1 MKFDLSRLRLFS
13 AALGVAALTSTVA
26 LSQSSYPNKP
36 IRILV
41 GFAPGGPS
49 DIISRVVGAKMG
61 DIMGAQFVVEN
72 KTGAGGAIATQD
84 VARSAPDGYT
94 LLNTPV
100 ATVANEFLS
109 KTIKYEYGKDIIAV
123 CPQAETANILVV
135 SPALGV
141 KTVADLVKLAKEKPG
156 VLQYATAGRGSATH
170 LTSELFNMAASIK
183 TTAVHYRGGGD
194 TIKDLLSGEV
204 KMMFS
209 SIAPV
214 QDFVRDG
221 RLVGLATTGPK
232 RDPAFPDLP
241 TIAES
246 GYPGFDVRLWIGMT
260 APAATPKDIIHKLA
274 DANRRR
280 WPPRALRR
288 CLDRRRIST
297 PSIAPSATNG
307 ARSSRKLGWTR
318 TRRGRPACLGKEPSL
333 PLGQRTGFG
342 VRFVTN
348 DQSEDAHYGL
358 DHTHSRRDLRR
369 PRDQRLP
376 AGRILI
382 SFPLLA

>member
-1 MKFDLSRLRLFS
+1 MQNNKPAEFHFGCAAVLLGALGLTVMASN
-13 AALGVAALTSTVA
+13 AALAQGG
-26 LSQSSYPNKP
+26 YPNKP

-49 DIISRVVGAKMG
+49 DLISRVVGAKMG
-61 DIMGAQFVVEN
+61 EIMGTQFIVEN

-100 ATVANEFLS
+100 ATVANEYLS

-123 CPQAETANILVV
+123 APQAETANILVV
-135 SPALGV
+135 SPALGI

-170 LTSELFNMAASIK
+170 LTSELFNSVAGTK
-183 TTAVHYRGGGD
+183 TVAVHYRGGGD
-194 TIKDLLSGEV
+194 TVKDLLSGEV

-221 RLVGLATTGPK
+221 RLVGIATTGPQ

-260 APAATPKDIIHKLA
+260 APAGTPKDVIHKLA
-274 DANRRR
+274 DANKKALESPEIRKALAAQGFS
-280 WPPRALRR
+280 PMLGSAEDFDTFYRAERAKW
-288 CLDRRRIST
+288 SKVVT
-297 PSIAPSATNG
+297 
-307 ARSSRKLGWTR
+307 
-318 TRRGRPACLGKEPSL
+318 E
-333 PLGQRTGFG
+333 TGM
-342 VRFVTN
+342 
-348 DQSEDAHYGL
+348 DKD
-358 DHTHSRRDLRR
+358 
-369 PRDQRLP
+369 
-376 AGRILI
+376 
-382 SFPLLA
+382 

>member
-1 MKFDLSRLRLFS
+1 MLMKIHPGPLILL
-13 AALGVAALTSTVA
+13 AGALGVAVIVSGAALA
-26 LSQSSYPNKP
+26 QASYPSKP
-36 IRILV
+36 VRILV

-61 DIMGAQFVVEN
+61 EIMGTQFVVEN

-109 KTIKYEYGKDIIAV
+109 KTIKYEYGKDIVAV
-123 CPQAETANILVV
+123 APQAETANILVV
-135 SPALGV
+135 SPTLGI
-141 KTVADLVKLAKEKPG
+141 KSVADLVKLAKEKPG

-274 DANRRR
+274 EANKKALESPEIQKALAAQGFAPMIGSAEDFDAFY
-280 WPPRALRR
+280 
-288 CLDRRRIST
+288 
-297 PSIAPSATNG
+297 
-307 ARSSRKLGWTR
+307 RSEREKW
-318 TRRGRPACLGKEPSL
+318 GKVIKE
-333 PLGQRTGFG
+333 TGM
-342 VRFVTN
+342 
-348 DQSEDAHYGL
+348 DKD
-358 DHTHSRRDLRR
+358 
-369 PRDQRLP
+369 
-376 AGRILI
+376 
-382 SFPLLA
+382 

>member
-1 MKFDLSRLRLFS
+1 MPGFMVGRHRPGRHRPGVTISG
-13 AALGVAALTSTVA
+13 AALAQGA
-26 LSQSSYPNKP
+26 YPSKP

-61 DIMGAQFVVEN
+61 EIMGAQFIIEN
-72 KTGAGGAIATQD
+72 KTGAGGAIATQE

-109 KTIKYEYGKDIIAV
+109 KTIRYEYGKDIIAV

-135 SPALGV
+135 SPSLGV

-170 LTSELFNMAASIK
+170 LTSELFNMAAGIK
-183 TTAVHYRGGGD
+183 TVAVHYRGGGD
-194 TIKDLLSGEV
+194 TVKDLLSGEV

-221 RLVGLATTGPK
+221 RLIGLATTGPK
-232 RDPAFPDLP
+232 RDAAFPDLP

-246 GYPGFDVRLWIGMT
+246 GYPGFDVRLWIGNDG
-260 APAATPKDIIHKLA
+260 AGGHPQGHHPKA
-274 DANRRR
+274 RRR
-280 WPPRALRR
+280 QQK
-288 CLDRRRIST
+288 
-297 PSIAPSATNG
+297 G
-307 ARSSRKLGWTR
+307 ARIARDPKGAGCSGLFADDRLGGGFRRLLPRRAREVGQGGHGNRNGQGVAESKTRAAGVIPGRATRSR
-318 TRRGRPACLGKEPSL
+318 
-333 PLGQRTGFG
+333 
-342 VRFVTN
+342 V
-348 DQSEDAHYGL
+348 Y
-358 DHTHSRRDLRR
+358 
-369 PRDQRLP
+369 PRSAP
-376 AGRILI
+376 
-382 SFPLLA
+382 

>member
-1 MKFDLSRLRLFS
+1 MGRREMQNNKTIAGILLF
-13 AALGVAALTSTVA
+13 AGALGIGLAASSPA
-26 LSQSSYPNKP
+26 LSQASYPNKP

-61 DIMGAQFVVEN
+61 EIMGAQFIVEN

-84 VARSAPDGYT
+84 VACSAPDGYT

-100 ATVANEFLS
+100 ATVANEFMS

-123 CPQAETANILVV
+123 WPQAETANILVV
-135 SPALGV
+135 SPSLGV
-141 KTVADLVKLAKEKPG
+141 KTVAELVKLAKEQPG

-170 LTSELFNMAASIK
+170 LTSELFNMAAGIK
-183 TTAVHYRGGGD
+183 TSAVHYRGGGD

-221 RLVGLATTGPK
+221 RLVGLPPPGPK

-260 APAATPKDIIHKLA
+260 APAGTPKDVIDKLA
-274 DANRRR
+274 DANKKALES
-280 WPPRALRR
+280 PEIQKALAAQGLSPMIGSAEDFDAFYRAEREKW
-288 CLDRRRIST
+288 S
-297 PSIAPSATNG
+297 
-307 ARSSRKLGWTR
+307 KVV
-318 TRRGRPACLGKEPSL
+318 KE
-333 PLGQRTGFG
+333 TGM
-342 VRFVTN
+342 
-348 DQSEDAHYGL
+348 DKD
-358 DHTHSRRDLRR
+358 
-369 PRDQRLP
+369 
-376 AGRILI
+376 
-382 SFPLLA
+382 

>member
-1 MKFDLSRLRLFS
+1 MLTRRRFTKLSLMTP
-13 AALGVAALTSTVA
+13 ALAFAGPAFAQST
-26 LSQSSYPNKP
+26 YPNKP
-36 IRILV
+36 VHILV

-61 DIMGAQFVVEN
+61 EIMGQQFVIEN

-84 VARSAPDGYT
+84 VARAAPDGYT

-109 KTIKYEYGKDIIAV
+109 KSIKYEYGRDIIAV

-135 SPALGV
+135 SPELGV
-141 KTVADLVKLAKEKPG
+141 KTVAELVKLAKDKPG
-156 VLQYATAGRGSATH
+156 VVQYATAGRGSATH
-170 LTSELFNMAASIK
+170 LTSELFNMAAGIQ
-183 TTAVHYRGGGD
+183 TIPVHYRGGGD
-194 TIKDLLSGEV
+194 TVKDLLSGQV

-214 QDFVRDG
+214 QEFVRDG

-274 DANRRR
+274 AANTK
-280 WPPRALRR
+280 ALESPEIKKA
-288 CLDRRRIST
+288 LEAQGF
-297 PSIAPSATNG
+297 APMLGSAEDFDKFY
-307 ARSSRKLGWTR
+307 RSEREKW
-318 TRRGRPACLGKEPSL
+318 GKVVRE
-333 PLGQRTGFG
+333 TGM
-342 VRFVTN
+342 
-348 DQSEDAHYGL
+348 DKD
-358 DHTHSRRDLRR
+358 
-369 PRDQRLP
+369 
-376 AGRILI
+376 
-382 SFPLLA
+382 

>member
-1 MKFDLSRLRLFS
+1 MQKNKLMIFA
-13 AALGVAALTSTVA
+13 AALGLASAASGPA
-26 LSQSSYPNKP
+26 LAQGSYPNKP

-61 DIMGAQFVVEN
+61 EIMGAQFIIEN

-109 KTIKYEYGKDIIAV
+109 KTIKYEYGRDIIAV

-135 SPALGV
+135 SPTLGV

-156 VLQYATAGRGSATH
+156 VLQYATAGRGSSTH
-170 LTSELFNMAASIK
+170 LTSELFNMAAGTK
-183 TTAVHYRGGGD
+183 TIPVHYRGGGD
-194 TIKDLLSGEV
+194 TIKDLLAGEV

-260 APAATPKDIIHKLA
+260 APAGTPPDIIRKLA
-274 DANRRR
+274 DANKK
-280 WPPRALRR
+280 ALE
-288 CLDRRRIST
+288 S
-297 PSIAPSATNG
+297 P
-307 ARSSRKLGWTR
+307 
-318 TRRGRPACLGKEPSL
+318 
-333 PLGQRTGFG
+333 
-342 VRFVTN
+342 
-348 DQSEDAHYGL
+348 
-358 DHTHSRRDLRR
+358 
-369 PRDQRLP
+369 
-376 AGRILI
+376 
-382 SFPLLA
+382 

>member
-1 MKFDLSRLRLFS
+1 MQNNKTIAGILLF
-13 AALGVAALTSTVA
+13 AGALGIGLAASSAA

-61 DIMGAQFVVEN
+61 EIMGTQFIVEN

-135 SPALGV
+135 NASLGV
-141 KTVADLVKLAKEKPG
+141 KTVADLVKLAKEQPG

-170 LTSELFNMAASIK
+170 LTSELFNMAAAIK
-183 TTAVHYRGGGD
+183 TVAVHYRGGGD
-194 TIKDLLSGEV
+194 TVKDLLSGEV

-214 QDFVRDG
+214 QDFVRAG
-221 RLVGLATTGPK
+221 RLVGIATTGPK

-260 APAATPKDIIHKLA
+260 APAGTPKDIIQKLA
-274 DANRRR
+274 DANKTALQS
-280 WPPRALRR
+280 PDIQKALAAQGFSPMIGSAEDFDAFYRAERTKWEKV
-288 CLDRRRIST
+288 IT
-297 PSIAPSATNG
+297 ATG
-307 ARSSRKLGWTR
+307 MD
-318 TRRGRPACLGKEPSL
+318 KE
-333 PLGQRTGFG
+333 
-342 VRFVTN
+342 
-348 DQSEDAHYGL
+348 
-358 DHTHSRRDLRR
+358 
-369 PRDQRLP
+369 
-376 AGRILI
+376 
-382 SFPLLA
+382 

>member
-1 MKFDLSRLRLFS
+1 MPMKSNLRRLTLFA
-13 AALGVAALTSTVA
+13 AALGVAAMTSGAA

-61 DIMGAQFVVEN
+61 EIMGTQFVVEN
-72 KTGAGGAIATQD
+72 KTGAGGAIATQE

-135 SPALGV
+135 SPSLGV

-170 LTSELFNMAASIK
+170 LTSELFNMAAGVK

-221 RLVGLATTGPK
+221 RLVGIATTGPQ
-232 RDPAFPDLP
+232 RDPAFPNLP

-260 APAATPKDIIHKLA
+260 APVGTPKDIIQKLSDVNKKAVESPEVRKALAAQGFAPMIGTA
-274 DANRRR
+274 DDFDAYY
-280 WPPRALRR
+280 RAE
-288 CLDRRRIST
+288 
-297 PSIAPSATNG
+297 
-307 ARSSRKLGWTR
+307 R
-318 TRRGRPACLGKEPSL
+318 TKWQKVVKE
-333 PLGQRTGFG
+333 TGM
-342 VRFVTN
+342 
-348 DQSEDAHYGL
+348 DKD
-358 DHTHSRRDLRR
+358 
-369 PRDQRLP
+369 
-376 AGRILI
+376 
-382 SFPLLA
+382 

>member
-1 MKFDLSRLRLFS
+1 MKNGETKMQSKKWMARVALF
-13 AALGVAALTSTVA
+13 AGALGIAVAVSSAA
-26 LSQSSYPNKP
+26 LSQSNYPSRP

-61 DIMGAQFVVEN
+61 EIMGAQFIVEN
-72 KTGAGGAIATQD
+72 KTGAGGAVATQE
-84 VARSAPDGYT
+84 VARSTPDGYT

-135 SPALGV
+135 SPSLGV

-170 LTSELFNMAASIK
+170 LTSELFNMAAGTK
-183 TTAVHYRGGGD
+183 TVAVHYRGGGD
-194 TIKDLLSGEV
+194 TVKDLLSGEV

-221 RLVGLATTGPK
+221 RLVGLATTGPQ
-232 RDPAFPDLP
+232 RDPAFPNLP

-260 APAATPKDIIHKLA
+260 APAGTPKDIIQKLA
-274 DANRRR
+274 GANKQALESPETRKALAAQGFSPMIGSAEDFDAFY
-280 WPPRALRR
+280 RAERVKWSKV
-288 CLDRRRIST
+288 IT
-297 PSIAPSATNG
+297 ATG
-307 ARSSRKLGWTR
+307 MDK
-318 TRRGRPACLGKEPSL
+318 
-333 PLGQRTGFG
+333 
-342 VRFVTN
+342 
-348 DQSEDAHYGL
+348 D
-358 DHTHSRRDLRR
+358 
-369 PRDQRLP
+369 
-376 AGRILI
+376 
-382 SFPLLA
+382 

>member
-1 MKFDLSRLRLFS
+1 MQGKTLMACTALFAGALAVAASS
-13 AALGVAALTSTVA
+13 AAQ
-26 LSQSSYPNKP
+26 SQSNYPSRP

-61 DIMGAQFVVEN
+61 EILGAQFIVEN
-72 KTGAGGAIATQD
+72 KTGAGGAVATQE

-109 KTIKYEYGKDIIAV
+109 KTIRYEYGRDIIAV

-135 SPALGV
+135 SPSLGV

-156 VLQYATAGRGSATH
+156 VLQYATAGRGSAAH
-170 LTSELFNMAASIK
+170 LASELFNMAAGIK
-183 TTAVHYRGGGD
+183 TAAVHYRGGGD
-194 TIKDLLSGEV
+194 TVKDLLSGEV

-209 SIAPV
+209 GIAPV

-221 RLVGLATTGPK
+221 RLVGLATTGPQ

-260 APAATPKDIIHKLA
+260 APAGTPKDVIHKLA
-274 DANRRR
+274 DANKQALESPDIRKALNAQGFS
-280 WPPRALRR
+280 PMIGSAEDFDAFYRAERAKWSKVV
-288 CLDRRRIST
+288 I
-297 PSIAPSATNG
+297 
-307 ARSSRKLGWTR
+307 
-318 TRRGRPACLGKEPSL
+318 E
-333 PLGQRTGFG
+333 TGM
-342 VRFVTN
+342 
-348 DQSEDAHYGL
+348 DKD
-358 DHTHSRRDLRR
+358 
-369 PRDQRLP
+369 
-376 AGRILI
+376 
-382 SFPLLA
+382 

>member
-61 DIMGAQFVVEN
+61 EIMGAQFVVEN

-170 LTSELFNMAASIK
+170 LTSELFNMAASKRSRCI
-183 TTAVHYRGGGD
+183 
-194 TIKDLLSGEV
+194 
-204 KMMFS
+204 
-209 SIAPV
+209 IA
-214 QDFVRDG
+214 
-221 RLVGLATTGPK
+221 A
-232 RDPAFPDLP
+232 
-241 TIAES
+241 
-246 GYPGFDVRLWIGMT
+246 
-260 APAATPKDIIHKLA
+260 AATPS
-274 DANRRR
+274 RTCY
-280 WPPRALRR
+280 P
-288 CLDRRRIST
+288 
-297 PSIAPSATNG
+297 
-307 ARSSRKLGWTR
+307 AR
-318 TRRGRPACLGKEPSL
+318 
-333 PLGQRTGFG
+333 
-342 VRFVTN
+342 
-348 DQSEDAHYGL
+348 
-358 DHTHSRRDLRR
+358 
-369 PRDQRLP
+369 
-376 AGRILI
+376 
-382 SFPLLA
+382 

>member
-1 MKFDLSRLRLFS
+1 MRLILFA
-13 AALGVAALTSTVA
+13 AALGMAAVTASTA
-26 LSQSSYPNKP
+26 LSQASYPNKP

-61 DIMGAQFVVEN
+61 EIMGAQFVIEN
-72 KTGAGGAIATQD
+72 KTGAGGAIATVD
-84 VARSAPDGYT
+84 VARAAPDGYT

-135 SPALGV
+135 NPSLGV
-141 KTVADLVKLAKEKPG
+141 KTVADLVKLAKAQPG

-170 LTSELFNMAASIK
+170 LTSELFNMAAGIK
-183 TTAVHYRGGGD
+183 TVAVHYRGGGD
-194 TIKDLLSGEV
+194 TVKDLLSGQV
-204 KMMFS
+204 KLMFS

-221 RLVGLATTGPK
+221 RLIGLATTGPK
-232 RDPAFPDLP
+232 RDPAFPNLP

-274 DANRRR
+274 DANRKALES
-280 WPPRALRR
+280 PEIKTALAAQGFSPMLGSAEDFDAFYRAER
-288 CLDRRRIST
+288 D
-297 PSIAPSATNG
+297 
-307 ARSSRKLGWTR
+307 KW
-318 TRRGRPACLGKEPSL
+318 GKVVKE
-333 PLGQRTGFG
+333 TGM
-342 VRFVTN
+342 
-348 DQSEDAHYGL
+348 DKD
-358 DHTHSRRDLRR
+358 
-369 PRDQRLP
+369 
-376 AGRILI
+376 
-382 SFPLLA
+382 